1 MIVNSRGALLV
12 AAGISGLLLSG
23 CVMAEKYEAE
33 KARSLNFQRLLAQE
47 EKRTGELDAEVKRVK
62 REGAETEARNR
73 EMKAQV
79 EALREQLARIQ
90 EEAVAFKQK
99 EQERSR
105 DKEMSDIR
113 DLERDL
119 ESVIKPKRSEPKRS
133 AKMMPKEP
141 EPEPSSE
148 LDLDREL
155 AKASSGLGKRSQP
168 MDEPMDEGKAQYHVV
183 KRGETLFRISK
194 QHGVS
199 VDQLKDWNNLRS
211 NEISVGQ
218 KLVVGR

>member
-1 MIVNSRGALLV
+1 MMMKPRGALLL
-12 AAGISGLLLSG
+12 AAGLSGVMLSG

-47 EKRTGELDAEVKRVK
+47 EKRTGELDSEVKRVK
-62 REGAETEARNR
+62 REAAETEARNR

-79 EALREQLARIQ
+79 EALRQQMARIQ
-90 EEAVAFKQK
+90 EEALAFKQK
-99 EQERSR
+99 EQERSK

-119 ESVIKPKRSEPKRS
+119 EQVIKPKKGSGKQGRM
-133 AKMMPKEP
+133 ATKEP
-141 EPEPSSE
+141 EPEPPSD

-155 AKASSGLGKRSQP
+155 AKASSALGRKTPPPPS
-168 MDEPMDEGKAQYHVV
+168 EPLDEGKVQHHTV
-183 KRGETLFRISK
+183 KRGETLFRIAK

-218 KLVVGR
+218 KLVVGQ